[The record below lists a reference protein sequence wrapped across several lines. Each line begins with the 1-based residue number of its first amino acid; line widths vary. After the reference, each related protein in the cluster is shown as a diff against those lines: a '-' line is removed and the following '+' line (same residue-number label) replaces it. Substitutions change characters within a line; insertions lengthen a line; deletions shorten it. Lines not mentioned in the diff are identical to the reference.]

1 MYIEFIDYYTRSYG
15 ESEFDNISMN
25 MRKENKKKKNVG
37 SCDS

>member
-1 MYIEFIDYYTRSYG
+1 MYIEFVDYYARSYG

-25 MRKENKKKKNVG
+25 MREGNKKNKNVG